1 MKLAIFVSGIPT
13 GILEEFSM
21 PSASLIQFLSS
32 MNVTNVPSIQFSYF
46 WWLDSTFSRLY
57 FIKPYLTQST
67 QNESQHRDTTT
78 FPNLNI
84 PFASEGLFKSHTP
97 DFYVPLFTLAEHFC
111 YYGWIKVAESLLN
124 PFGDDDENFCV
135 DFLIDRNLQV
145 GILQF

>member
-1 MKLAIFVSGIPT
+1 
-13 GILEEFSM
+13 
-21 PSASLIQFLSS
+21 
-32 MNVTNVPSIQFSYF
+32 MNVTKVPFIYF
-46 WWLDSTFSRLY
+46 LIFGDLTVLLVALY

-67 QNESQHRDTTT
+67 ENESQHRDTTT
-78 FPNLNI
+78 FPDLNI

-145 GILQF
+145 GILQAAF